1 MNKQSSS
8 SSHRP
13 LKLIKIGNSTG
24 VVLPK
29 ELLARLRLELGDEI
43 FASETPNGLQL
54 SAYNADFAKKMEMAE
69 TIMQEDRDILH
80 ILSK

>member
-29 ELLARLRLELGDEI
+29 ELLARLRLEQGDDI
-43 FASETPNGLQL
+43 FASETSNGFEL
-54 SAYNADFAKKMEMAE
+54 SAYDIDFAKKMEMAE
-69 TIMQEDRDILH
+69 KIMHEDRDILH